1 MLKGLYTAS
10 TGMVNEQRRVDILSN
25 NMANSAT
32 TGYKKEG
39 STSQAFKDVL
49 AYKIKDTTE
58 PYMARYEGVMNMG
71 VKIGET
77 YTDYSQGSLRET
89 GNTYDLALEGDGF
102 FVVNYTRTS
111 GEQFQVVTRTGTFHQ
126 TQDGYIVDADGN
138 HLQGENGDVQVSTDS
153 HEIVIDLDG
162 TVYED
167 GVETDRILIRD
178 YEDYDYLK
186 KFGDTYYLPIDGST
200 EKDAEGVIRQGY
212 TEQSNVQV
220 VSEMVNLINITRAF
234 EAGQKVIRSVDST
247 IELAVSS
254 LGKV

>member
-1 MLKGLYTAS
+1 MLRSLYTAW
-10 TGMVNEQRRVDILSN
+10 TGMFNEQQRLDVISN

-32 TGYKKEG
+32 VGFKKEG
-39 STSQAFKDVL
+39 ASSPSFDKVL
-49 AYKIKDTTE
+49 TIKIRDKSEDWQKRAIGE
-58 PYMARYEGVMNMG
+58 MRLG

-89 GNTYDLALEGDGF
+89 GNTYDLALEGEGF

-111 GEQFQVVTRTGTFHQ
+111 GEQFQVVTRTGTFHK
-126 TQDGYIVDADGN
+126 TPDGYIVDVEGN
-138 HLQGENGDVQVSTDS
+138 HLQGENGDVRVSVDT
-153 HEIVIDLDG
+153 HEVVIDTDG

-167 GVETDRILIRD
+167 GVSTDRILMRD

-186 KFGDTYYLPIDGST
+186 KFGDTYYLPIEGAT
-200 EKDAEGVIRQGY
+200 EKEPESRIRQGY

-247 IELAVSS
+247 MELAVSS

>member
-1 MLKGLYTAS
+1 MLRSLYTAW
-10 TGMVNEQRRVDILSN
+10 TGMFNEQQRLDVISN

-32 TGYKKEG
+32 VGFKKEG
-39 STSQAFKDVL
+39 ASSQSFDKL
-49 AYKIKDTTE
+49 LTIKIRDKSE
-58 PYMARYEGVMNMG
+58 NWQKREIGEMRLG
-71 VKIGET
+71 VKVGET

-111 GEQFQVVTRTGTFHQ
+111 GEQFQVITRTGTFHK
-126 TQDGYIVDADGN
+126 TPDGYIVDADGN

-153 HEIVIDLDG
+153 HEVVIDTDG
-162 TVYED
+162 TIYED
-167 GVETDRILIRD
+167 GEATDRILIRD

-200 EKDAEGVIRQGY
+200 EKDAEGIIRQGY

-220 VSEMVNLINITRAF
+220 VNEMVNLIAITRAY